1 MKSKMND
8 QEWGA
13 IILFLM
19 QHPLPNARVFMDE
32 NIRRGIFVNW
42 NESEFLKG
50 TGLILENYDDAL
62 NALQALV
69 DKQTAYQNYLKVTNL
84 QGDVI

>member
-8 QEWGA
+8 QEWEA

-19 QHPLPNARVFMDE
+19 QHPLPNARVFMNE
-32 NIRRGIFVNW
+32 NIRRGIFVSW
-42 NESEFLKG
+42 NESEFLNNN
-50 TGLILENYDDAL
+50 GLILENYDDAL

-69 DKQTAYQNYLKVTNL
+69 DKQTAYQNYLKVTRF
-84 QGDVI
+84 QGDIL

>member
-8 QEWGA
+8 QEWEA

-19 QHPLPNARVFMDE
+19 QHPLPNARVFMNE

-42 NESEFLKG
+42 NESEFLNNN
-50 TGLILENYDDAL
+50 GLILENYDDAL

-69 DKQTAYQNYLKVTNL
+69 DKQTAYQNYLKVTRF
-84 QGDVI
+84 QGDIL

>member
-8 QEWGA
+8 QEWEA

-19 QHPLPNARVFMDE
+19 QHPLPNARVFMNE
-32 NIRRGIFVNW
+32 NIRRGIFVSW
-42 NESEFLKG
+42 NESEFLNNN
-50 TGLILENYDDAL
+50 GLILENYDDAL

-69 DKQTAYQNYLKVTNL
+69 DKQTAYQNYLKVARF
-84 QGDVI
+84 QGDIL

>member
-8 QEWGA
+8 QEWEA

-19 QHPLPNARVFMDE
+19 QHPLPNARVFMNE

-42 NESEFLKG
+42 NESEFLKD

-69 DKQTAYQNYLKVTNL
+69 DKQTAYQNYLKVTRF
-84 QGDVI
+84 QGDIL

>member
-8 QEWGA
+8 QEWEA

-19 QHPLPNARVFMDE
+19 QHPLPNARIFMNE
-32 NIRRGIFVNW
+32 NIRRGVFVSW
-42 NESEFLKG
+42 NESEFLNNN
-50 TGLILENYDDAL
+50 GLILENYDDAL

-69 DKQTAYQNYLKVTNL
+69 DKQTAYQNYLKVTRF
-84 QGDVI
+84 QGDIL

>member
-8 QEWGA
+8 QEWEA

-19 QHPLPNARVFMDE
+19 QHPLPNARVFMNE
-32 NIRRGIFVNW
+32 NIQRGIFVSW
-42 NESEFLKG
+42 NDSEFLNN

-62 NALQALV
+62 TALQALV
-69 DKQTAYQNYLKVTNL
+69 DKQTAYQNYLKVTRF
-84 QGDVI
+84 QGDIL

>member
-8 QEWGA
+8 QEWEA

-42 NESEFLKG
+42 NESEFLKD

-69 DKQTAYQNYLKVTNL
+69 DKQTAYQNYLKVTRF
-84 QGDVI
+84 QGDIL

>member
-8 QEWGA
+8 QEWEA

-19 QHPLPNARVFMDE
+19 QHPLPNARVFMNE
-32 NIRRGIFVNW
+32 NIRRGIFVSW
-42 NESEFLKG
+42 NESEFLNNN
-50 TGLILENYDDAL
+50 GLILENYDDAL

-69 DKQTAYQNYLKVTNL
+69 DKQTAYQNYLKITRF
-84 QGDVI
+84 QGDIL

>member
-8 QEWGA
+8 QEWEA

-19 QHPLPNARVFMDE
+19 QHPLPNARVFMNE
-32 NIRRGIFVNW
+32 NIQRGIFVSW
-42 NESEFLKG
+42 NESEFLNN

-69 DKQTAYQNYLKVTNL
+69 DKQTAYQNYLKVTRF
-84 QGDVI
+84 QGDIL